1 MSFANLPD
9 GGTAGAGGATVLPY
23 GKGKE
28 ANYTTDAA
36 HMYSQQTS
44 ASASR
49 DVSRSPSF
57 GRSPST
63 SPNSHAYSHS
73 RSPSPY
79 GHSNGHRHGF
89 SHSHR
94 RRRGSGTGGGS
105 GARTPPPGAG
115 RGSEAHGLVFDR
127 EGAKRLVHAIK
138 KGDLVLPDQT
148 MSLVSD
154 RLYQHVAM
162 LAPDPSLV
170 PELSHFRSGLA
181 HLIDVHFGAAPLAS
195 SSSAVAASA
204 SPAAAVIHPATAS
217 PTGRPSSAAAR
228 EIRALLLKAMATMGE
243 AMQELPPE
251 VYLYCTSSVT
261 PRATRGTPLT
271 MRHSQFA
278 FTDTRLRAS
287 SFASLRR
294 GTAMRA

>member
-1 MSFANLPD
+1 MSFANLPN
-9 GGTAGAGGATVLPY
+9 GGTAGTGAPTAHPH

-28 ANYTTDAA
+28 ANYTTDSA
-36 HMYSQQTS
+36 HMYSQHTS
-44 ASASR
+44 ASGSR

-115 RGSEAHGLVFDR
+115 RGLEAHGLVFDR
-127 EGAKRLVHAIK
+127 EGAKRLVQAIK
-138 KGDLVLPDQT
+138 TGDLVLPDQT

-162 LAPDPSLV
+162 LAPGPSLV

-195 SSSAVAASA
+195 SAAATSA
-204 SPAAAVIHPATAS
+204 PAAAAVAVIHTATVS
-217 PTGRPSSAAAR
+217 PTGQPSLAAAR

-251 VYLYCTSSVT
+251 V
-261 PRATRGTPLT
+261 
-271 MRHSQFA
+271 
-278 FTDTRLRAS
+278 
-287 SFASLRR
+287 
-294 GTAMRA
+294 